1 MISNK
6 LISKRLL
13 ESALEDLNV
22 AAKLCPTNGDIRKL
36 MNKVSD
42 EINSRSN
49 CSTLKKKEKQHH
61 SGTLNTK
68 KQQQQQ
74 PQSQQQQITSQ
85 STSQPQQQQQTYIIE
100 SAPL

>member
-1 MISNK
+1 MIANK

-49 CSTLKKKEKQHH
+49 CSTLKKKEKHNQLKL
-61 SGTLNTK
+61 LNV
-68 KQQQQQ
+68 
-74 PQSQQQQITSQ
+74 S
-85 STSQPQQQQQTYIIE
+85 
-100 SAPL
+100 